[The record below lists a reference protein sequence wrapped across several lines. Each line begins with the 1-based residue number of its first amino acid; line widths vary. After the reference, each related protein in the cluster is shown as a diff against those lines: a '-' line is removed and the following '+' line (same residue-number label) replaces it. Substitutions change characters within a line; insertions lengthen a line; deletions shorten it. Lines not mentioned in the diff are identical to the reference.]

1 MGKRKQELEH
11 AQAEIV
17 RLRATVADLSHVL
30 VEKDAA
36 LRRADAL
43 YQAAFQCGEASE
55 GSEAHTAAF
64 HTAQGLLG
72 EMRAALQ
79 LMTAPPADTTSAIEQ
94 PMDERLISALREA
107 IPPMRRLIDEAGR
120 L

>member
-11 AQAEIV
+11 AHAEIA
-17 RLRATVADLSHVL
+17 RLRATVADLSQVL

-43 YQAAFQCGEASE
+43 YQAAFRCGEASE
-55 GSEAHTAAF
+55 GSEAHTDAF
-64 HTAQGLLG
+64 HTAQSILA

-79 LMTAPPADTTSAIEQ
+79 LMSSQHGTQPRAIEV
-94 PMDERLISALREA
+94 PMDERLLSALREA
-107 IPPMRRLIDEAGR
+107 ILPMRRLIDEAGR